1 MQYLFQINS
10 RKHYGTVGSIPNN
23 TFYLRAQ
30 KIPLYAKSFLQIKYR
45 RHIQLIT
52 LQIYTLSMTIQEI
65 KYLQYITGRGHE
77 YYYSYTEDELLEI
90 FDNDYLDTY
99 SKKIIIMLLPIYS
112 QQYQLCFVHYLNDPT
127 NIAVMSIKSRKMISA
142 TSVSIFEDNS
152 PLSDAN
158 SYEIQPKLWIRDLCH
173 IQRTKNILPSQNGT
187 MEQTIGFDIK
197 PGLLIYSYYKLID
210 IVNSARLI
218 NKLQ

>member
-1 MQYLFQINS
+1 M
-10 RKHYGTVGSIPNN
+10 
-23 TFYLRAQ
+23 
-30 KIPLYAKSFLQIKYR
+30 
-45 RHIQLIT
+45 
-52 LQIYTLSMTIQEI
+52 
-65 KYLQYITGRGHE
+65 
-77 YYYSYTEDELLEI
+77 
-90 FDNDYLDTY
+90 
-99 SKKIIIMLLPIYS
+99 
-112 QQYQLCFVHYLNDPT
+112 

-142 TSVSIFEDNS
+142 TSVSIFEDDS
-152 PLSDAN
+152 LLSYAN
-158 SYEIQPKLWIRDLCH
+158 NYEIQPKLWIRDLCH